1 MQAVISNGG
10 SSPDEQLLSRE
21 AINRV
26 FVQQPSGI
34 NRVLMMPVRVDL
46 SYALAGSTNCIGI
59 TSGNRCYW
67 RGWGGPLVVN
77 DLDKGITLTCMMNRV
92 QAGVA
97 ENETSTAVTAALDSI
112 VGTH

>member
-67 RGWGGPLVVN
+67 RGWGGPIVVN
-77 DLDKGITLTCMMNRV
+77 DLDNRITLTYMRTECKQVLPTTR
-92 QAGVA
+92 QARQ
-97 ENETSTAVTAALDSI
+97 LPRPSI
-112 VGTH
+112 V